1 MSLVIEHLHV
11 GIGAAPGKSPRKRSQ
26 NAPEKKILKDVSLH
40 VADRERV
47 GLIGASG
54 SGKSMLAMSVMGLLP
69 RTVHVSGS
77 AVLDGVELIGGTPQ
91 DLADIRGRAVGFI
104 FQDPGTTLNPVVPV
118 GKQIEQ
124 PLQRHYD
131 LSKEDRRERVSTML
145 EKVGL
150 GASVASAYPHELSG
164 GQQQRVGIACALITS
179 PKLIIADEPTT
190 ALDAMTQLQ
199 IVELLV
205 QLVDGAGAS
214 LLFIT
219 HDFSVLARVA
229 QRSYVL
235 ESGEIVEEGD
245 TASLLANPSSVA
257 GDRLVTAAK
266 ELTFAREENR

>member
-1 MSLVIEHLHV
+1 MSLIIKHLHV
-11 GIGAAPGKSPRKRSQ
+11 NIGGDPGKSLRRRSQ
-26 NAPEKKILKDVSLH
+26 KAPEKKILRDVSLH

-47 GLIGASG
+47 GLVGASG

-77 AVLDGVELIGGTPQ
+77 AVLDGTELIGGTPQ

-124 PLQRHYD
+124 PLRRHYD
-131 LSKEDRRERVSTML
+131 LSKEDRRERVSAML

-245 TASLLANPSSVA
+245 TAGLLANPSSQA

-266 ELTFAREENR
+266 ELTFARKESR